1 MAGIKKNV
9 TFANYLVIENIT
21 NNQKI
26 NKMKKYLFIILGIA
40 LAIVSCKKKTDEPTP
55 QPQPVDI
62 WLGSYEGSIDANGTI
77 ISEPWGLISDT
88 LFSKTLENLPM
99 TIKKLTSQR
108 AIVTIKYGVL
118 PIVFNADIDG
128 NTATF
133 EKYELIPGIDLPVTI
148 AGFSFNLKGIEF
160 SDIVL
165 KYNDGVVTGSGN
177 AVITAE
183 PAEPSMLIN
192 KITMTLALRPEY
204 TKK

>member
-9 TFANYLVIENIT
+9 TFANYVVIENIT

-133 EKYELIPGIDLPVTI
+133 EKYELIPDIDLPITI

>member
-9 TFANYLVIENIT
+9 TFADYLVIENIT
-21 NNQKI
+21 NNQKV

-88 LFSKTLENLPM
+88 IFNKTFEDLPM
-99 TIKKLTSQR
+99 TIKKLTSQK
-108 AIVTIKYGVL
+108 AIVTINYGIL
-118 PIVFNADIDG
+118 PIIFNANIDG

-133 EKYELIPGIDLPVTI
+133 EKYELFPGIDFPVTI
-148 AGFSFNLKGIEF
+148 AGYSFNLKGIEF

-165 KYNDGVVTGSGN
+165 NYNDGVVTGNGN

>member
-1 MAGIKKNV
+1 
-9 TFANYLVIENIT
+9 
-21 NNQKI
+21 
-26 NKMKKYLFIILGIA
+26 MKRYLFIVIAVVLGVT
-40 LAIVSCKKKTDEPTP
+40 LAFVSCKKKSDESTPQP

-62 WLGSYEGSIDANGTI
+62 WLGSYEGSIDVNGTI

-192 KITMTLALRPEY
+192 KITMTLVLRPEY

>member
-77 ISEPWGLISDT
+77 ISEPWSLISGT

-177 AVITAE
+177 AIVTAE
-183 PAEPSMLIN
+183 PVESTLLIN
-192 KITMTLALRPEY
+192 KITLNLALTPNY